1 MRCPFCSF
9 HDTKVI
15 DSRTRDG
22 ARTIRRRRE
31 CQKCRRRF
39 TTRETVDD
47 IPLYVIKQD
56 GAREEFDR
64 QKIVKSMQMACT
76 KRPVS
81 VSTIEDIATRLEF
94 EFRDQGLEEI
104 ESSNI
109 GERIMDELKKLDDIA
124 YVRFASVYRNFQ
136 VKEEFLSELKQLK

>member
-1 MRCPFCSF
+1 
-9 HDTKVI
+9 
-15 DSRTRDG
+15 
-22 ARTIRRRRE
+22 
-31 CQKCRRRF
+31 
-39 TTRETVDD
+39 
-47 IPLYVIKQD
+47 
-56 GAREEFDR
+56 
-64 QKIVKSMQMACT
+64 MQMACT

-104 ESSNI
+104 ESSKI
-109 GERIMDELKKLDDIA
+109 GERIMDELKQLDDIA